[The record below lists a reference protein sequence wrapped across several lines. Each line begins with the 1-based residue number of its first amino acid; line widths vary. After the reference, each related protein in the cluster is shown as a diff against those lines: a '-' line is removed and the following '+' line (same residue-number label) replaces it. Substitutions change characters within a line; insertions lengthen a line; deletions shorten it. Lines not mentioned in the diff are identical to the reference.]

1 MIQKPLYLGG
11 ALILAT
17 VEIFSVQTSV
27 TTLENTRASSRW
39 LLFSTMMPGQW
50 PVATGADKELVDAKT
65 RVHDLV
71 IESLTLCHSAWGEK
85 KLYRELRRVR
95 RRCSWEHRYDNGTD
109 PISL

>member
-1 MIQKPLYLGG
+1 MIQKPLYLRG

-27 TTLENTRASSRW
+27 TTLGNTRASSRW
-39 LLFSTMMPGQW
+39 LLFSTVMPGQW

-71 IESLTLCHSAWGEK
+71 IESLTLCHSAWGGE
-85 KLYRELRRVR
+85 RNSTE
-95 RRCSWEHRYDNGTD
+95 N
-109 PISL
+109 